1 MKQDKIKTVR
11 YRLRTLCHLGRFT
24 FMVRV
29 KAKKPKTQPRPQG
42 GFPKTLLGNIL
53 WELKHSG

>member
-1 MKQDKIKTVR
+1 MPADKTKTVR

-29 KAKKPKTQPRPQG
+29 KAKKPKAQPRPQG
-42 GFPKTLLGNIL
+42 GFPKTILGNIL
-53 WELKHSG
+53 WELQHSG

>member
-1 MKQDKIKTVR
+1 MPADKIKTVR

-29 KAKKPKTQPRPQG
+29 KAKKPKAQPRPQG
-42 GFPKTLLGNIL
+42 GFPKTIIGNIV
-53 WELKHSG
+53 WELQH